1 MPSKTKNALTRVEKE
16 RLKWSCRRGLLELDL
31 LLHRFIETNLNKLSV
46 KEGVALA
53 RLLSLPDNDIWDL
66 ISGRLVTKDD
76 EIRKILS
83 VLDSSTSVYSQK
95 DRIQID

>member
-1 MPSKTKNALTRVEKE
+1 M
-16 RLKWSCRRGLLELDL
+16 ELDL